1 MPGPR
6 RGGARAEGC
15 AGRAIRRVGAT
26 LALLVLAAVLASA
39 QPRAAGLQPDLDI
52 SSPRATYLSVL
63 SELRR
68 ISDLHRDYRADST
81 HARLAVLF
89 EAINQLGTTVFD
101 LSAVPDATRDKR
113 AGLAVGYLADI
124 LSRLPPIPADAIP
137 GTPAEGAGE
146 PPARWTLPGTA
157 IRLQRQADGP
167 QAGGYVFDART
178 VARLPQFHAAIIDE
192 PVQVDLGMAHWRRVQ
207 DRFVGPLLVGLPLD
221 RLPPLLQ
228 RSLGGTPAWKA
239 LAVVVLG
246 LVVIVIVVAWAR
258 RVARWSPALSAWQRR
273 LAWLSVPLLLALLSV
288 ALFFLGALEI
298 GLGGVPFDAMAVLSI
313 AAVFIAGAWAAWVAC
328 WLVVEAIIASPLIPD
343 GTYDANLLRLLAR
356 VAAPL
361 SAGVL
366 LIWGA
371 TVIGVPAFG
380 LLAGVSVGGIALA
393 LAAQSTVENLFGGV
407 SIYADRPFRVGDS
420 IRYGGNAG
428 TVEVIGPRSTRIRAP
443 DGTLT
448 AVPNADL
455 AKMHITNVSARSK
468 SLFQHRISID
478 PGATR
483 PAIEALLADLRRRVE
498 AHPLVEPGTPR
509 VRLVGIGPGATEI
522 EIHAH
527 VLTTVLTEFLA
538 VQEALILDTI
548 SAVEESGTS
557 FRAAAA

>member
-1 MPGPR
+1 MSAWHR
-6 RGGARAEGC
+6 RGVQAAASRS
-15 AGRAIRRVGAT
+15 RPIRRIGAA
-26 LALLVLAAVLASA
+26 LAVLLLGAVLASP

-52 SSPRATYLSVL
+52 SSPRATHDSFLG
-63 SELRR
+63 ELRR
-68 ISDLHRDYRADST
+68 ISDLYDAYRSDST
-81 HARLAVLF
+81 HARLLALIG
-89 EAINQLGTTVFD
+89 AINTLGTTVFD
-101 LSAVPDATRDKR
+101 LSAVPEATRDKR

-124 LSRLPPIPADAIP
+124 LIRLPPIPADAIP

-167 QAGGYVFDART
+167 QAGGYLFDSRT
-178 VARLPQFHAAIIDE
+178 VARLPQFHAEIIAE
-192 PVQVDLGMAHWRRVQ
+192 PVRVDVGIAHWRRAQ
-207 DRFVGPLLVGLPLD
+207 DRFVGPLLAGLPLD
-221 RLPPLLQ
+221 RLPPPLQ

-239 LAVVVLG
+239 VAALVLG
-246 LVVIVIVVAWAR
+246 TVALVLVVAWAR
-258 RVARWSPALSAWQRR
+258 RVARWSGVLSAWQRR

-288 ALFFLGALEI
+288 ALFFLNALEI
-298 GLGGVPFDAMAVLSI
+298 GLGGTPFDVMAVLSI
-313 AAVFIAGAWAAWVAC
+313 AALFIAGAWGAWVTC

-371 TVIGVPAFG
+371 TVIGVPALG

-428 TVEVIGPRSTRIRAP
+428 TVEAIGPRSTRIRAP

-468 SLFQHRISID
+468 SLFQHRISI
-478 PGATR
+478 GQEATR
-483 PAIEALLADLRRRVE
+483 PAIEALLADLRQRV
-498 AHPLVEPGTPR
+498 AANPLVEQGTPR
-509 VRLVGIGPGATEI
+509 VRLVGIGAGATEI

-527 VLTTVLTEFLA
+527 VLTTVLTDFLA
-538 VQEALILDTI
+538 VQEALILETI
-548 SAVEESGTS
+548 QAVEESGTR
-557 FRAAAA
+557 FAAPAG